1 MDYNFD
7 FQQDRPRPRT
17 ITLRKFT
24 LLFAVDTQT
33 TNALWSEIIWE
44 VNFLFF
50 FSKIFLAF
58 RVWEIQKY
66 SFWIHEALVNEY
78 STLERSFCTTVNSV
92 WQTTYKTS
100 LSIYRRIRTSLLF
113 FKYILMSRLCCIFL
127 YMNYLEGLDDV
138 NNDVEMNY

>member
-44 VNFLFF
+44 VKFLFF
-50 FSKIFLAF
+50 SPKYFLPSECEKF
-58 RVWEIQKY
+58 KSTY
-66 SFWIHEALVNEY
+66 SFWMHEALVNDN
-78 STLERSFCTTVNSV
+78 STLEGNFPTTVNSV
-92 WQTTYKTS
+92 WQTT
-100 LSIYRRIRTSLLF
+100 
-113 FKYILMSRLCCIFL
+113 FKQVRQFMEELEHLCFSSSILMST
-127 YMNYLEGLDDV
+127 
-138 NNDVEMNY
+138 